1 MAEHDR
7 AADAWHRD
15 DIGFGRS
22 RRDQGLVQALG
33 LPCLPGPGT
42 GRSGLAGTTAL
53 AASISSTTRSRSSG
67 AGAAASCTSL
77 RASVPPGTIALGAMD
92 CAASRKARA
101 SGPRVV
107 TTTGWSSPG
116 AVFGAWASSPAARA

>member
-1 MAEHDR
+1 M
-7 AADAWHRD
+7 
-15 DIGFGRS
+15 
-22 RRDQGLVQALG
+22 
-33 LPCLPGPGT
+33 PGT
-42 GRSGLAGTTAL
+42 ATISASAAVAATRGSYRPWASRACPGREPGSGLAGTTAL

-92 CAASRKARA
+92 CAASRKAKA

-116 AVFGAWASSPAARA
+116 AVFGAWASRPAARA